1 MHELND
7 LAGARAGPG
16 AGRVRADAVSAGL
29 AQNDCGD
36 VAAAG
41 RDAAAIWWWNSGCG
55 LRDLLHVERPHGSL
69 KSSPKFMQSYAKSA
83 ENRKLRW

>member
-1 MHELND
+1 MNSTIW
-7 LAGARAGPG
+7 LALGLVLVLEGLGPMLFPQ
-16 AGRVRADAVSAGL
+16 A

-36 VAAAG
+36 VAVAG
-41 RDAAAIWWWNSGCG
+41 RDAAAIWRWNSGCG